1 MSAEH
6 DRQAAEFERRSSD
19 GELLERSRAELRDV
33 PDERLV
39 AAYERARDESV
50 EAEDGRGRRY
60 PNIRRLYATAF
71 EREKD
76 RREVRAL
83 AASPDVPEVQAWYEE
98 AARKPCTW
106 WLDNHLVARHALK
119 SCMFCGVCTS
129 LCPAAEF
136 YEEYNP
142 RTIVDVALS
151 KDEARIVELLRSDL
165 IWFCGQCG
173 SCRPKCAR
181 QNNVMSLISS
191 LRLLAQLKGFHLAS
205 VRGRQQYAARHLWGG
220 NFWNRGLSMYFRNAV
235 PEAHADFGPRYARY
249 FEVVDEQMARVG
261 AHPDRD
267 GGFGGRK
274 TDPATLAE
282 LRGCVRQ
289 GGTLL
294 LWNRIEDWAAAQ
306 AKRLGLDLDE
316 YLDKVR
322 REG

>member
-1 MSAEH
+1 MNPQDE
-6 DRQAAEFERRSSD
+6 DRDRRPAD
-19 GELLERSRAELRDV
+19 DELVGRSRAELQDV
-33 PDERLV
+33 VDERLV

-50 EAEDGRGRRY
+50 ATEDGKGRSY
-60 PNIRRLYATAF
+60 PNIRRLFGTAL

-83 AASPDVPEVQAWYEE
+83 VAAPDVPEAQAWYEE

-106 WLDNHLVARHALK
+106 WIENHLVARHALK

-181 QNNVMSLISS
+181 ENNVMALISS
-191 LRLLAQLKGFHLAS
+191 LRLLAQLKGYHLAS
-205 VRGRQQYAARHLWGG
+205 TRGRQQYAARHLWGG
-220 NFWNRGLSMYFRNAV
+220 NFWNRGLSMYFRNAE
-235 PEAHADFGPRYARY
+235 PDAHRDFGPRYARY
-249 FEVVDEQMARVG
+249 FAEVDEQMVRVG
-261 AHPDRD
+261 ATPDRD
-267 GGFGGRK
+267 GDFGGRK
-274 TDPATLAE
+274 TNPATLAE
-282 LRGCVRQ
+282 LRACVRQ

-294 LWNRIEDWAAAQ
+294 LWHRIEEWAAAQ
-306 AKRLGLDLDE
+306 AKRLGLDVDE

-322 REG
+322 KEG